1 MVPEGWSQSV
11 GVETKVIV
19 NALGSVTSMVV
30 LGNKHP
36 LLSAPDSWYDPAIK
50 LEMSS
55 LLEENPFGPVQ
66 L

>member
-55 LLEENPFGPVQ
+55 L
-66 L
+66 